1 MFLLYSIL
9 FGECCCN
16 NGWSRGGNGGNGC
29 NDGCGQNRGGC
40 NNGCGRSRSCCADGD
55 GFAEADYFSNDCC
68 RDRSCTGFGC
78 RGGFSVCCDEE
89 YYNRQYALC
98 RCKCNCR
105 CCNNGRGNV
114 R

>member
-9 FGECCCN
+9 FGE
-16 NGWSRGGNGGNGC
+16 GGC
-29 NDGCGQNRGGC
+29 NDSCK
-40 NNGCGRSRSCCADGD
+40 CGRGERSGQCGCRPSPCWGAELPSGVDREGGESR
-55 GFAEADYFSNDCC
+55 
-68 RDRSCTGFGC
+68 RIRSCTGFGC

-98 RCKCNCR
+98 RCKCVCR
-105 CCNNGRGNV
+105 CCDTEPCCRGA